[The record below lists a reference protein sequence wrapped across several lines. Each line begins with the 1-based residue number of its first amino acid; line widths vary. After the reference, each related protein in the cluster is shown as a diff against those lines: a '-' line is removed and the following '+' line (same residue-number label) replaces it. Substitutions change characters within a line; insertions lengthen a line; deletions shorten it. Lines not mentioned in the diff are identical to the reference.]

1 VALFHIGWT
10 ARAERVEFLSSV
22 GLIGAITSLVTM
34 FFFAH
39 GSSLVY
45 FDCRVYDEVSNAV
58 KRLEGLTSKYSH
70 HWWIFAVPKIFEA
83 SLYGT
88 VFGMAILGALLL
100 LKSVDHETGSLQ
112 FLDKKGFGVSKI
124 PADCLSV
131 LDALAPHR
139 IERSLNVFLS
149 VVSPTLFIKPL
160 FKDQLLSWGLASPCQ
175 VEVIRIVLLLSLVA
189 IKIRAASSH
198 LELSILRSMSTPGHA
213 NKDLQTEIE
222 EWKRRTSMWKSR
234 IHWRMLEHVAVP
246 MFLLLLIA
254 LNIASSGFEVCCLA
268 RRVDSLS
275 TPVEVQ
281 AGLWRHPCVV
291 DIQRD
296 HESVVCRLTTLKEA
310 SRMAS
315 NIVYNSIQ
323 FSFS

>member
-1 VALFHIGWT
+1 
-10 ARAERVEFLSSV
+10 
-22 GLIGAITSLVTM
+22 
-34 FFFAH
+34 
-39 GSSLVY
+39 
-45 FDCRVYDEVSNAV
+45 
-58 KRLEGLTSKYSH
+58 
-70 HWWIFAVPKIFEA
+70 
-83 SLYGT
+83 
-88 VFGMAILGALLL
+88 
-100 LKSVDHETGSLQ
+100 
-112 FLDKKGFGVSKI
+112 
-124 PADCLSV
+124 
-131 LDALAPHR
+131 
-139 IERSLNVFLS
+139 
-149 VVSPTLFIKPL
+149 
-160 FKDQLLSWGLASPCQ
+160 LSWGLASPCQ

-234 IHWRMLEHVAVP
+234 IHCRMLEPVAVP

-281 AGLWRHPCVV
+281 ASLWRHPCVV

-310 SRMAS
+310 ILCGYSSSEEHEYYANKSLPHRFSPVAASLENILGNGTFKVSSFYTSKHNKDDDAVSFHGIRSWVHDLVIDFIGIIPSRLISEISTGILALFLLNYGIAFVGLSVLYRIMTS
-315 NIVYNSIQ
+315 KQVE
-323 FSFS
+323 SFNA